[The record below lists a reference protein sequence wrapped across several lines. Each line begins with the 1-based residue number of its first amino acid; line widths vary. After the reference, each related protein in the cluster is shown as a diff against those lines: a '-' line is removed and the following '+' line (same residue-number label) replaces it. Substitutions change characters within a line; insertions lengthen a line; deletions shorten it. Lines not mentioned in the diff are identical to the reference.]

1 MPRRIVGRDKS
12 VAVATS
18 EIPPRPKAR
27 ASEASQQRRALSCSN
42 GARASYFRRTV
53 EISAGFVIMTLDLRS
68 HTLRR

>member
-12 VAVATS
+12 VVVATS

-27 ASEASQQRRALSCSN
+27 ASEAAQQRRALSCSN

-53 EISAGFVIMTLDLRS
+53 EISAGFAIMTLLICAV
-68 HTLRR
+68 TL